1 MKNKASSLEH
11 SYRQG
16 GDTGVPRMVMAPGVG
31 LMNGIWKAMAWVAED
46 IESSETDSE
55 GKELF
60 ETFYSCC
67 KIVSQAQN
75 QPSKC
80 IQVCTGSKLF

>member
-46 IESSETDSE
+46 IESSETDSD
-55 GKELF
+55 GKERF
-60 ETFYSCC
+60 AMFCR
-67 KIVSQAQN
+67 
-75 QPSKC
+75 C
-80 IQVCTGSKLF
+80 INILS